1 MESRLEVYYDG
12 SCRLCR
18 AEIDALAAADAH
30 GVLDLRDC
38 AAASFDD
45 AAIRAAGVDR
55 AALMAAMHVRDGAGQ
70 WHVGVD
76 AFVALY
82 RAVGIQSMARLWGHP
97 RLKPLWQRAYPW
109 IARNRSLLSRLGAAS
124 VIEAL
129 VGWQARRAARRRCV
143 ADACRID

>member
-1 MESRLEVYYDG
+1 MNPRLEVYYDG

-18 AEIDALAAADAH
+18 AEIGALAAADAN

-45 AAIRAAGVDR
+45 ATPRAAGIDR
-55 AALMAAMHVRDGAGQ
+55 AALMTAMHVRDGAGR

-82 RAVGIQSMARLWGHP
+82 RAVGIESMARLWGHP
-97 RLKPLWQRAYPW
+97 HLKPILQRAYPW
-109 IARNRSLLSRLGAAS
+109 IARNRALLSRLGAAS
-124 VIEAL
+124 VIEWL
-129 VGWQARRAARRRCV
+129 VGWQARRAARRRC
-143 ADACRID
+143 AGGACGID